1 MRMILR
7 NVVLASFSMAC
18 VFAQQQIVSQFA
30 DGASW
35 QSVLVVTNTTSL
47 ATVASMTFFQDSG
60 SSGGTTPWNPTFLE
74 SGINAAAISLPA
86 GSSQFLHTPG
96 TSPVLAQGWVQMNAG
111 TGVTAYVIYTYTGVG
126 VPKQDATAPAL
137 TAATRF
143 LLSFDNTA
151 GLVTTMALVN
161 PNPVALTISANFRT
175 SDGVV
180 SQGSIQN
187 IPANGHMAFV
197 MPTQFS
203 GTGGQNGLA
212 EFYSTSGSFSMI
224 ALRAHSPGP
233 LSFTAVPVSA
243 QSGSPIIL
251 NSGGG
256 GGSAV
261 PAGDI
266 AFAGFSIGKSTGTT
280 GNSEMAGGLIA
291 AYTPAAWNAP
301 YSGQQFD
308 KCIVY
313 DVTYSGSTYPAA
325 PTLSLDAGKLTL
337 TGPGLSGSVIVP
349 ELNIPGSIGP
359 IYSLPL
365 SSGSL
370 VGGGTYQLAAAGG
383 TQVEAFNASATL
395 PNNFATNASSINTI
409 IRANPLVITWTG
421 SGFENVI
428 ITAEGTVLGAGSTH
442 QVLVTCVVSAS
453 LGSYAVPAEALMNL
467 PAISGPLS
475 GIGSLAV
482 TTSPAITGT
491 ISSQS
496 STSTS
501 LTPNLVGG
509 GKTDYGSFAPYF
521 TVTQTV
527 TIQ

>member
-1 MRMILR
+1 M
-7 NVVLASFSMAC
+7 
-18 VFAQQQIVSQFA
+18 
-30 DGASW
+30 
-35 QSVLVVTNTTSL
+35 
-47 ATVASMTFFQDSG
+47 
-60 SSGGTTPWNPTFLE
+60 
-74 SGINAAAISLPA
+74 
-86 GSSQFLHTPG
+86 
-96 TSPVLAQGWVQMNAG
+96 
-111 TGVTAYVIYTYTGVG
+111 
-126 VPKQDATAPAL
+126 
-137 TAATRF
+137 
-143 LLSFDNTA
+143 
-151 GLVTTMALVN
+151 
-161 PNPVALTISANFRT
+161 
-175 SDGVV
+175 
-180 SQGSIQN
+180 
-187 IPANGHMAFV
+187 
-197 MPTQFS
+197 
-203 GTGGQNGLA
+203 
-212 EFYSTSGSFSMI
+212 
-224 ALRAHSPGP
+224 
-233 LSFTAVPVSA
+233 
-243 QSGSPIIL
+243 
-251 NSGGG
+251 
-256 GGSAV
+256 

-442 QVLVTCVVSAS
+442 QVLVTCALVSAS

-475 GIGSLAV
+475 GIGHLRNHFTGHYRHKISLSRALV
-482 TTSPAITGT
+482 RVSRRTSSAAGRR
-491 ISSQS
+491 
-496 STSTS
+496 
-501 LTPNLVGG
+501 
-509 GKTDYGSFAPYF
+509 TDGNFAPLLHGNCK
-521 TVTQTV
+521 TRNNS
-527 TIQ
+527 IARRSLGASGCK

>member
-1 MRMILR
+1 MILR

-18 VFAQQQIVSQFA
+18 VFAQQQIISQFA
-30 DGASW
+30 DGAGW
-35 QSVLVVTNTTSL
+35 QSVLVVTNTTSI
-47 ATVASMTFFQDSG
+47 AAVASMSFFQDSG
-60 SSGGTTPWNPTFLE
+60 GGGTATWNPTFLE
-74 SGINAAAISLPA
+74 SGVNPAAINLPA

-96 TSPVLAQGWVQMNAG
+96 TSPLLAQGWVQMNAG
-111 TGVTAYVIYTYTGVG
+111 TGVVAYVIYTYTAGG
-126 VPKQDATAPAL
+126 GIPKQDSTAPAL

-151 GLVTTMALVN
+151 GLVTTMAFVN

-175 SDGVV
+175 SSGAV

-197 MPTQFS
+197 MPTQFTGTS
-203 GTGGQNGLA
+203 GQDGLA

-243 QSGSPIIL
+243 ESGPPLISP
-251 NSGGG
+251 SGGG

-266 AFAGFSIGKSTGTT
+266 AFAGFSIGKSTGTAST
-280 GNSEMAGGLIA
+280 TEMAGGLIA
-291 AYTPAAWNAP
+291 AYTPAAWNGP

-313 DVTYSGSTYPAA
+313 DITFSPSTYPAA

-337 TGPGLSGSVIVP
+337 TGPGLAGSVTVP

-359 IYSLPL
+359 IYSLQL
-365 SSGSL
+365 SSGTL

-395 PNNFATNASSINTI
+395 PNNFTTNANTINTI
-409 IRANPLVITWTG
+409 NRANPLVISWTG

-428 ITAEGTVLGAGSTH
+428 ITAQGTALSAGSTH
-442 QVLVTCVVSAS
+442 QVLVTCVVPAS
-453 LGSYAVPAEALMNL
+453 LGSYAVPAEALAKL
-467 PAISGPLS
+467 PTISGPLT

-496 STSTS
+496 STATS

-521 TVTQTV
+521 TVTQSV